1 MLNYQF
7 KFNQIF
13 LVETTIGLDFY
24 FADVPSKDAKII
36 QFFFPNIYLLIL
48 TFNTILIFFIRYK
61 EYTC

>member
-48 TFNTILIFFIRYK
+48 TF
-61 EYTC
+61 